1 MKAIIST
8 QIGGP
13 ETLELVDL
21 DEPSAG
27 AGEVVIDIDS
37 AALNFFDTLIIE
49 DKYQFKPDRPFSPG
63 AELAGTVGSIGAGVT
78 GFEPGNRVMA
88 YSGWDACREKI
99 ALSADRVIPIPD
111 DISFEAAAGLTVTYG
126 TTIHALRDRASLK
139 PGETLAVLG
148 AAGGVGQAAV
158 EIGKAMGARVIAC
171 ASSED
176 KLAFCRQL
184 GADETINYSKVS
196 LKDALKEV
204 SGGKGVDV
212 VYDPVGGDLAE
223 QAVRG
228 TGWDGRF
235 LVIGFASGTIPKI
248 PLNLALLKG
257 CSLVGVFWGSFLQ
270 RTPEHHATNM
280 ALILNWVN
288 EGKIRPHIDSTYT
301 LADTPQALKALAE
314 RKVMGKVIVK
324 P

>member
-1 MKAIIST
+1 MRAIVSK
-8 QIGGP
+8 QPGPP
-13 ETLELVDL
+13 ETLEIVDL
-21 DEPSAG
+21 DEPTAG
-27 AGEVVIDIDS
+27 AGEVVIKIDC

-49 DKYQFKPDRPFSPG
+49 DKYQFKPERPFAPG
-63 AELAGTVGSIGAGVT
+63 AEFAGHVHSVGSGVT
-78 GFEPGNRVMA
+78 GFEPGDRVMA
-88 YSGWDACREKI
+88 YSGWDACREMI
-99 ALSADRVIPIPD
+99 AVAANQVVPIPD

-126 TTIHALRDRASLK
+126 TTIHGLRDRAHMK

-158 EIGKAMGARVIAC
+158 EIGKAMGAKVIAC
-171 ASSED
+171 ASSEE
-176 KLAFCRQL
+176 KLAFCRNL
-184 GADETINYSKVS
+184 GADETINYSDVS

-204 SGGKGVDV
+204 TGGKGVDV

-223 QAVRG
+223 EAVRG
-228 TGWDGRF
+228 TGWEGSF

-257 CSLVGVFWGSFLQ
+257 CSLVGVFWGSFLK
-270 RTPEHHATNM
+270 RTPEHHTTNM
-280 ALILNWVN
+280 AMILNWVK
-288 EGKIRPHIDSTYT
+288 EGKIKPHIDSTYS
-301 LADTPQALKALAE
+301 LEDVPKALKALAE